1 MRKSTYH
8 ALTTMLFLV
17 LMIATAVIGFFI
29 GKNVAKIEAPAVSP
43 TYSVQTLAVSQSLPS
58 KGSIP
63 RQPQLVSLGTFKVTH
78 YCACSRCCGKS
89 DGITATGTKATAG
102 RTIAVDPRLIPYG
115 TKVLLRYSDGTE
127 HTYRAEDCGGAIK
140 QKRVDVFVESHRAAV
155 NAGVKTA
162 EVFLVKE

>member
-1 MRKSTYH
+1 MKCNTF
-8 ALTTMLFLV
+8 ALIMAVLAMTMAILA
-17 LMIATAVIGFFI
+17 MN
-29 GKNVAKIEAPAVSP
+29 KKEADSPAQP

-115 TKVLLRYSDGTE
+115 TKVLLRYADGTE
-127 HTYRAEDCGGAIK
+127 HTYIAEDCGGAIK
-140 QKRVDVFVESHRAAV
+140 QKRVDVFVESHRAAL
-155 NAGVKTA
+155 NARVKIA
-162 EVFLVKE
+162 EVFLIKE